1 MMLRFDGGGG
11 WLFGW
16 LFSTHGKDVDIV
28 EECKLF
34 QQYAVEDWGYA
45 AEWDVAWFCQYRL
58 SKVLAEAIQSIKLL
72 LALA

>member
-1 MMLRFDGGGG
+1 MMLGFDGGGG
-11 WLFGW
+11 WLIGW
-16 LFSTHGKDVDIV
+16 LFSTRGKDVDIV

-34 QQYAVEDWGYA
+34 QQYAVEDWAYA
-45 AEWDVAWFCQYRL
+45 AEWDVAWFCQYHL